1 MKSRRLPLEFH
12 GWDQRIA
19 STSAASSSCRQ
30 RAWYSSKGSSAQVRS
45 AVNEYTN
52 TYCRYIPSLL
62 RFSHW
67 TALEPQMGRKHAFS
81 PERKF
86 ARVFMTGGSQ
96 AVRLPQEFRF
106 ETDRVAI
113 RREGANVILSPPY
126 KDWADYFAR
135 APKAGED
142 FVAAIEER
150 RRDLLPLEE
159 REPFD

>member
-1 MKSRRLPLEFH
+1 M
-12 GWDQRIA
+12 
-19 STSAASSSCRQ
+19 
-30 RAWYSSKGSSAQVRS
+30 
-45 AVNEYTN
+45 
-52 TYCRYIPSLL
+52 
-62 RFSHW
+62 
-67 TALEPQMGRKHAFS
+67 EPQMRRKQASS

-86 ARVFMTGGSQ
+86 ARVFMTGRSQ

-106 ETDRVAI
+106 DTDRVAI
-113 RREGANVILSPPY
+113 RREGPNVILSPPY
-126 KDWADYFAR
+126 KDWADYLAR

>member
-1 MKSRRLPLEFH
+1 
-12 GWDQRIA
+12 
-19 STSAASSSCRQ
+19 
-30 RAWYSSKGSSAQVRS
+30 
-45 AVNEYTN
+45 
-52 TYCRYIPSLL
+52 
-62 RFSHW
+62 
-67 TALEPQMGRKHAFS
+67 MGRKQASS

-86 ARVFMTGGSQ
+86 ARVFMTGRSQ

-106 ETDRVAI
+106 DTDRVAI

-126 KDWADYFAR
+126 KDWADYLAR

-159 REPFD
+159 REQFD